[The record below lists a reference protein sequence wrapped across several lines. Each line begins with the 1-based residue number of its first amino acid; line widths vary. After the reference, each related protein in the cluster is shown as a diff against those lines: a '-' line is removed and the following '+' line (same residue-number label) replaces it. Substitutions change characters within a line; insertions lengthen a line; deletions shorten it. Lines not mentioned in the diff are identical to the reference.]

1 MSGRAVFLMARIKST
16 GFDDVIKELTSLDI
30 DKMTDEMVKAAEPVM
45 LESLRGHASKHK
57 ETGAMVSSIKS
68 TGVKQNKLGKYLV
81 VRPTGRDKNG
91 VRNME
96 KMAYLE
102 YGTYKQKATPVVTPA
117 VKDVESRIEK
127 QYQDIFDKYTKK
139 VTI

>member
-1 MSGRAVFLMARIKST
+1 MAKIRDH
-16 GFDDVIKELTSLDI
+16 GFAEVIRDLTALDV
-30 DKMTDEMVKAAEPVM
+30 DKMTDEMIKAAEPVM
-45 LESLRGHASKHK
+45 IESLRSHAQKHK
-57 ETGAMVSSIKS
+57 YSGTMIASIKS